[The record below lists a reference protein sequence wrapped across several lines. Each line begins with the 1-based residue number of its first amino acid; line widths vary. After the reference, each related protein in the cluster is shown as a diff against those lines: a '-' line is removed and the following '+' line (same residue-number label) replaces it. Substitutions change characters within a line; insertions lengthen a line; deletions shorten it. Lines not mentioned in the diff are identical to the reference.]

1 MGFDAPTIA
10 GFTFTHPPK
19 PANVFW
25 ELQLVRHKLSDGTM
39 AVSNKGMVLK
49 GTLEWGSDGW
59 IDQDEYSNVTVMYNQ
74 LTGTAQYFP
83 RPNTFPT
90 RSFNIHITNE
100 FNFVPHG
107 GQLDSDIQRYQGTI
121 EFESSIGE
129 ITATASDI
137 F

>member
-1 MGFDAPTIA
+1 MFDAPKLN
-10 GFTFTHPPK
+10 GFTFRHPPK

-83 RPNTFPT
+83 RPNTFPA
-90 RSFNIHITNE
+90 RVFNIHITNE

-129 ITATASDI
+129 ITATAGAI

>member
-1 MGFDAPTIA
+1 MNDAPKIN

-39 AVSNKGMVLK
+39 AVSNKGMGLK

-74 LTGTAQYFP
+74 LTATAQYFP

-107 GQLDSDIQRYQGTI
+107 GQLDSDIQRYHGTI